1 MNKYIIIIS
10 IAALFIGLSEA
21 SLSGK
26 TPIRRQQPEK
36 VQIRET
42 QDSIVT
48 NEAADKVKQDK
59 KSKKD
64 KDWGDIPEAR
74 KRPDKLWVNQVYEDR
89 YYLKLLNNKIDCL
102 DRLEL
107 RPDSTFRLT
116 YRQAMATAWCEG
128 RWRQFSK
135 DSIELN
141 CIKNHPAKKEGN
153 IFVEKGIRKAQVKGD
168 RLKMPRN
175 VTEEPDKKKFMVL
188 KKPKS

>member
-1 MNKYIIIIS
+1 MNKYIIIILIS
-10 IAALFIGLSEA
+10 VIFIGSCKTFQSGEKTTGTQESEEIQPQEVTGNLDEVT
-21 SLSGK
+21 SDL
-26 TPIRRQQPEK
+26 QQDE
-36 VQIRET
+36 
-42 QDSIVT
+42 
-48 NEAADKVKQDK
+48 

-64 KDWGDIPEAR
+64 KDWGDIPEIR

-168 RLKMPRN
+168 RLKMPRD
-175 VTEEPDKKKFMVL
+175 VSGEPDKKKFMVL